1 MTMYVL
7 DIQDDGL
14 GIMSEYVEYYANTSK
29 EAYAKF
35 REDYPNARFYGIFVD
50 CGLSAS
56 DLESE

>member
-14 GIMSEYVEYYANTSK
+14 GMMSVYVEYYAKTPK

-35 REDYPNARFYGIFVD
+35 REDYPNAEFYGIFVD
-50 CGLSAS
+50 CDLSLS
-56 DLESE
+56 DLENV